1 MGGEGGVK
9 GEEEC
14 DEEEEEMGYGD
25 GDLGEGSA
33 GGETAKE
40 SRLWMD
46 GWMVLLVP
54 GMPNGLVLIWCLSS
68 LHDHSKLFTDCDTS
82 HIHPFTHCPTR
93 SICFNQ

>member
-46 GWMVLLVP
+46 GW
-54 GMPNGLVLIWCLSS
+54 
-68 LHDHSKLFTDCDTS
+68 
-82 HIHPFTHCPTR
+82 
-93 SICFNQ
+93 CF